1 MTKVKHHNNEKN
13 GSFEIY
19 DEGQKAG
26 EMTYTWAGDD
36 KFIIDHTEV
45 DEAYGGKGLAK
56 QLVYAGA
63 EYARKNGKKVIPLCT
78 YAKATFDK
86 NQDLQEI
93 LSQ

>member
-1 MTKVKHHNNEKN
+1 MTEIKQNNSDKK

-19 DEGQKAG
+19 SDGEKAG

-45 DEAYGGKGLAK
+45 NEGFSGKGLAK

-63 EYARKNGKKVIPLCT
+63 EYARNNGKKVIPLCS
-78 YAKATFDK
+78 YAKSVFDK
-86 NQDLQEI
+86 NEDI
-93 LSQ
+93 HDVLS

>member
-1 MTKVKHHNNEKN
+1 MTEIKQNNREKN

-19 DEGQKAG
+19 SDGEKAG

-45 DEAYGGKGLAK
+45 NEAFSGKGLAK

-63 EYARKNGKKVIPLCT
+63 EYARKNGKKVIPLCS
-78 YAKATFDK
+78 YAKSVLDK
-86 NQDLQEI
+86 NEDI
-93 LSQ
+93 RDVLS

>member
-1 MTKVKHHNNEKN
+1 MTEIKQNNSDKK

-19 DEGQKAG
+19 SDGEKAG

-45 DEAYGGKGLAK
+45 NEAFSGKGLAK

-63 EYARKNGKKVIPLCT
+63 EYARNNGKKVIPLCS
-78 YAKATFDK
+78 YAKSVFDK
-86 NQDLQEI
+86 NEDI
-93 LSQ
+93 HDVLS

>member
-1 MTKVKHHNNEKN
+1 MTEIKQNNNEKK

-19 DEGQKAG
+19 FEGNKAG

-45 DEAYGGKGLAK
+45 SEAYSGKGLAK

-63 EYARKNGKKVIPLCT
+63 EYAKKNGKKVIPLCT
-78 YAKATFDK
+78 YAKSVFDK
-86 NQDLQEI
+86 NEDI
-93 LSQ
+93 RDVLS